1 MEAIVPTS
9 TVRRVIR
16 RFACAALV
24 ALALVAAPAVSAHAD
39 DTTTTPTT
47 LPVEDPGAARVIP
60 LPNSG
65 RKPADAGDP
74 GGWGQ
79 LLLFGLLLVA
89 SASIFG
95 RVLWAGHQRSRA
107 NRLP

>member
-16 RFACAALV
+16 RYVCVAIV
-24 ALALVAAPAVSAHAD
+24 ALALVAGPAVSARAD
-39 DTTTTPTT
+39 DTTTTTTT

-89 SASIFG
+89 SACIFG

>member
-1 MEAIVPTS
+1 M
-9 TVRRVIR
+9 IR
-16 RFACAALV
+16 RYVCAALV
-24 ALALVAAPAVSAHAD
+24 ALALVAGPAVSARAD
-39 DTTTTPTT
+39 GTSTTTPTT